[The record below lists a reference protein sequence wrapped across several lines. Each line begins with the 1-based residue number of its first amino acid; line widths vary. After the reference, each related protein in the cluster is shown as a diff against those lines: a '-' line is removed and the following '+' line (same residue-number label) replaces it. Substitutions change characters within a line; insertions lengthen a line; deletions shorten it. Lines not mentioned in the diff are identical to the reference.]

1 LVLVGVTALLDCV
14 SFDQVAAAALRAVG
28 LPITDGFATIET
40 VPGLYRLTPAQRA
53 AIERIVT

>member
-1 LVLVGVTALLDCV
+1 MTALLDCV